1 MFNLLHKTRGNSTP
15 QGKPR
20 VFFACH
26 PADFENAFELLSND
40 ILELSNCAVWYE
52 KPGSLFDS
60 AEIADDLSQM
70 QLVVLAVTA
79 RFLEQ
84 PSRAVDEVL
93 PIALEKRIPILPIML
108 ERGLESAFNQKCG
121 NYQIVSRVSS
131 DATATPYEERLGAYL
146 GSVLIGD
153 ELAEA
158 VRNAFDAYVFLSYRK
173 KDRAH
178 AQKLMR
184 LIHANNQ
191 FRDIAI
197 WYDEFLVP
205 GEDFNDA
212 IRDALQK
219 SELIAFAVTPNL
231 LERGNYVLTTEYPA
245 AKQSGKDVL
254 PVEMVRTDRDA
265 LCDHYPGIGAITDGQ
280 NKMELDEA
288 LIGALHRMAIQ
299 ENDGSP
305 LHRFFIGL
313 AYLCGIDTEID
324 FYRARN
330 LIEEASKDG
339 LCAATQKLTDMYRTG
354 EGVPRDLELALTW
367 QKKLVAQRKT
377 EFERGLSPDE
387 HGGEGTK
394 YFYSLI
400 DLSDMVREGGDSAGA
415 EDAALIALRLCE
427 ELGDEVGIRESLR
440 DTALVCNRLCGI
452 YISCGR
458 LDEAEKYGRR
468 ALALNEKAAGEINT
482 ARARRDLSI
491 SYERLGNI
499 SKLKND
505 NKSALEHYERSR
517 RIREELAADETDTR
531 ALRDLSVVLTK
542 LGSIYKAS
550 GNIAAAECFA
560 QALRID
566 RSLAEQLKTT
576 QSESDLAVSLIKYG
590 DIYKA
595 DGENEEAA
603 VLYLEAVSLCRKT
616 EERTGT
622 ARAQRERASACEK
635 LAGAY
640 KKLKK
645 TEEAAALYRETV
657 LLREKLAELDASSRA
672 MHELAAAY
680 YNYASFA
687 ADKDMMQ
694 KAYLI
699 WDRLSMENPLQQDYA
714 KYRDRAGTF
723 AEK

>member
-1 MFNLLHKTRGNSTP
+1 MSSLLYKTRGNSTP

-26 PADFENAFELLSND
+26 PADFENAFELLSKD

-52 KPGSLFDS
+52 TPCSSLGS
-60 AEIADDLSQM
+60 AEFADDLSQM

-84 PSRAVDEVL
+84 PCRAADEVM

-108 ERGLESAFNQKCG
+108 ESGLEAAFNHRCG

-131 DATATPYEERLGAYL
+131 DATAIPYEERLGAYL

-184 LIHANNQ
+184 LIHANSQ

-231 LERGNYVLTTEYPA
+231 LECGNYVLTTEYPA

-265 LCDHYPGIGAITDGQ
+265 LCDNYPGIGAITDGQ
-280 NKMELDEA
+280 NKLELDEA
-288 LIGALHRMAIQ
+288 LIGALHKMAIQ

-324 FYRARN
+324 FHKARS
-330 LIEEASKDG
+330 LIEEASRDG

-354 EGVPRDLELALTW
+354 EGVPRDQELALKW

-377 EFERGLSPDE
+377 EFERSLSPDE

-400 DLSDMVREGGDSAGA
+400 NLSDMVREEGDTAGA

-427 ELGDEVGIRESLR
+427 ELGDEVGIRETLR

-468 ALALNEKAAGEINT
+468 ALTLNEKAAGEINT

-499 SKLKND
+499 LRLKND

-531 ALRDLSVVLTK
+531 ALSDLSAVLTK
-542 LGSIYKAS
+542 LGSVYKAL

-560 QALRID
+560 RALKID
-566 RSLAEQLKTT
+566 RSLAAQLKTT

-590 DIYKA
+590 DIHKA
-595 DGENEEAA
+595 DGENDEAA
-603 VLYLEAVSLCRKT
+603 VLYNEAVSLCRKT

-622 ARAQRERASACEK
+622 ARARRERAAACEK
-635 LAGAY
+635 LAGVY
-640 KKLKK
+640 KRLKK
-645 TEEAAALYRETV
+645 ADEAASLYREAV
-657 LLREKLAELDASSRA
+657 SLREKLAELDASSRA

-687 ADKDMMQ
+687 SDKDVMQ

-699 WDRLSMENPLQQDYA
+699 WDKLSKENPSQQDYA
-714 KYRDRAGTF
+714 KYRDRTGTF
-723 AEK
+723 AE